1 MTATKER
8 KKGSMDWISF
18 WIRVYKSFMVNDCFE
33 LMAFATMAG
42 VSFVCVPMVDIFV
55 FLLSYFYFEPYF
67 P

>member
-1 MTATKER
+1 
-8 KKGSMDWISF
+8 MDWISF

-33 LMAFATMAG
+33 LMASATMAG